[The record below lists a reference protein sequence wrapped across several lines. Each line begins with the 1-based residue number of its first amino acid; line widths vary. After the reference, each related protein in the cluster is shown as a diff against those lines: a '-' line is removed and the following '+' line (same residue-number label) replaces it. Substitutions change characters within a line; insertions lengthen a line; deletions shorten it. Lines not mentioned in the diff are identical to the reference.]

1 MPSRILVIEDEPANI
16 QTLSTLLKERGYQI
30 NIATNGGQAL
40 QVLERIRPDL
50 ILLDI
55 MMPEMDGFET
65 CRRIK
70 ASTTWREIPIVFL
83 TAKTDTGDIVRAFEL
98 GAVDYV
104 AGLGGGVVEIGEGE
118 YLMRD
123 SLHLRPNVTVQ
134 GQGNATVLRKA
145 KSAASA
151 LKLDGDYGEEQF
163 TVENAEGFEVG
174 DGVAIWDKNSGGG
187 FHTTVARITGRP
199 KWCKMATR
207 RKPKGSQPRQRKRSV
222 SVP

>member
-70 ASTTWREIPIVFL
+70 GSTAWREIRSSFSPQKPIRQKSCAAL
-83 TAKTDTGDIVRAFEL
+83 SWAPWITAPNRSTRTDCWRRWTTI
-98 GAVDYV
+98 
-104 AGLGGGVVEIGEGE
+104 
-118 YLMRD
+118 
-123 SLHLRPNVTVQ
+123 STP
-134 GQGNATVLRKA
+134 
-145 KSAASA
+145 
-151 LKLDGDYGEEQF
+151 
-163 TVENAEGFEVG
+163 
-174 DGVAIWDKNSGGG
+174 
-187 FHTTVARITGRP
+187 HTPPGRND
-199 KWCKMATR
+199 
-207 RKPKGSQPRQRKRSV
+207 
-222 SVP
+222 